1 MKAKAVAIAAAPGV
15 ALIRLGWSNAYVLH
29 SERGGFTL
37 VDAGTARD
45 KIRLAH
51 ALSGFAAST
60 PARTHQILLTHAH
73 PDHAGCA
80 AFVARRFRA
89 RILAHEGE
97 RPFLERG
104 RLYGARRWSLQKI
117 AFELGARV
125 WPVRS
130 CHLSRALSE
139 GDEVETGA
147 GVWRVLHLP
156 GHTAGQIGFFRE
168 RDGVLLS
175 GDAMLNVLPW
185 TRRPGL
191 TLPLRLFSD
200 HFEQARQSA
209 RRIADLQ
216 PRVLLPGHGPPLLD
230 AGRKLQRFLQ
240 R

>member
-1 MKAKAVAIAAAPGV
+1 MRTKAEAIAAAPGV
-15 ALIRLGWSNAYVLH
+15 ALIRLGWSNSYVLH
-29 SERGGFTL
+29 GERSGFTL

-51 ALSGFAAST
+51 TLSHFAAST

-89 RILAHEGE
+89 RVMAHEEE

-104 RLYGARRWSLQKI
+104 RLYGARRWNLQKA

-156 GHTAGQIGFFRE
+156 GHTMGQIGFFRA

-175 GDAMLNVLPW
+175 GDALLNVLPW
-185 TRRPGL
+185 TRRSGL

-200 HFEQARQSA
+200 DFELARQSA
-209 RRIADLQ
+209 RRIVELQ
-216 PRVLLPGHGPPLLD
+216 PRVLLPGHGPPLLN
-230 AGRKLQRFLQ
+230 ATSKLQRFVAA
-240 R
+240 